1 MMAQS
6 VGLTSIVNSYL
17 EPLSHLD
24 EEEAM
29 SEEYYD
35 LVIDVIL
42 DGIEHTLLP

>member
-17 EPLSHLD
+17 EPLSHPD